1 MKTQAYATH
10 AADQKLQPYSFER
23 RKCGAKDVAID
34 ILYCGICHS
43 DIHTARSE
51 WRPSFYP
58 CVPGHEIVGI
68 VREVGNEVKD
78 FRLGDRVGVGCL
90 VGSCMQCN
98 SCKEGLEQYCESGY
112 VSTYNSILADGDYTK
127 GGYSTH
133 IVVDENFILHIP
145 ENLDLAAAAP
155 LLCAGI
161 TTYSPL
167 SHLNISKGDKVAIL
181 GLGGLGHMGVKIA
194 SALGAEVT
202 VISHSPHKREDAL
215 QLGADHFL
223 LSSESEEFEKRQV
236 YFDCILDT
244 VSAKHDLM
252 QALSTIKREG
262 NLVMLG
268 VSPDPLDLPVLPL
281 ILKRRHVM
289 GSLIG
294 GISETQEMLNFCG
307 KHDIVCDIEMIT
319 PDQINEAYERTL
331 SSDVKYR
338 FVIDCSKFSSCAK

>member
-1 MKTQAYATH
+1 LKTQAYATH
-10 AADQKLQPYSFER
+10 AADQKLQAYSFDR
-23 RKCGAKDVAID
+23 RECGAKDVAID

-51 WRPSFYP
+51 WGPAFYP
-58 CVPGHEIVGI
+58 CVPGHEIVGQ
-68 VREVGNEVKD
+68 VRKVGSEVKD
-78 FRLGDRVGVGCL
+78 FKAGDRVGVGCL
-90 VGSCMQCN
+90 VDSCMHCN
-98 SCKEGLEQYCESGY
+98 SCQEGLEQYCENGF
-112 VSTYNSILADGDYTK
+112 VGTYNSALPDADYTK

-133 IVVDENFILHIP
+133 IVVDEHFVLHIP
-145 ENLDLAAAAP
+145 DNLDLAAAAP

-167 SHLNISKGDKVAIL
+167 NHLNIGKGDKVAIL

-215 QLGADHFL
+215 RLGADHFI
-223 LSSESEEFEKRQV
+223 LSSDTEAFEKRQV

-252 QALSTIKREG
+252 HALSTIKREG
-262 NLVMLG
+262 TLVMLG
-268 VSPDPLDLPVLPL
+268 ASPETLDLPVFSL
-281 ILKRRHVM
+281 IHKRRHVM

-294 GISETQEMLNFCG
+294 GLPETQDMLKFCG
-307 KHDIVCDIEMIT
+307 IHDIVCDIEMIT
-319 PDQINEAYERTL
+319 PDQINEAYQRTL
-331 SSDVKYR
+331 DSDVKYR
-338 FVIDCSKFSSCAK
+338 FVIDCSKF